1 MRLAE
6 HKPELAGSLRKAGL
20 AISAAA
26 LLALSGCGE
35 PVTFYEPG
43 EYQGKADPLLA
54 KSGSAELDEQ
64 LRARFDEGQARQ

>member
-6 HKPELAGSLRKAGL
+6 DKSASKGAWRKLGL
-20 AISAAA
+20 AVGATA

-43 EYQGKADPLLA
+43 EYQGKSDPLLA
-54 KSGSAELDEQ
+54 KSGSAELDQQ
-64 LRARFDEGQARQ
+64 LSDRFEKGQARE